1 MAEQSGTRKKTSLPA
16 SSSGRASLAPYLWP
30 LSALLLGTAAA
41 VALLAPYAA
50 LTPAVRW
57 LCMAVTVAVA
67 GVGAWRG
74 ARGSFR
80 RTPAGER
87 FGQYTLHEKIG
98 EGGMG
103 VVFRAT
109 HALLGRQAAVKLLAA
124 GRESRESLERFE
136 REAELTSRLTHPNTI
151 AVYDSGRTASGI
163 PFYAMEY
170 LEGLDLQTLVDQHGP
185 QDPRR
190 VAHLLAQ
197 IAGALSEA
205 HGIGLVHRDVKPAN
219 VMLCER
225 GGAHDVAKVLDFG
238 LTKELGAPAE
248 LDTTDGGR
256 LVGTPL
262 YLPPEAI
269 VSPER
274 LDARSDLYAVGALG
288 YFLLTGEPP
297 FSGGSIAEVCAHHL
311 HTTPLPPSRR
321 AARAVPPALEALILR
336 CLAKSPE
343 DRPESAATVRT
354 ALLDLAATWT
364 ADDAD
369 CWWEERH
376 AVGRRATSLLESGS
390 RIEHAPTL
398 LYALA
403 G

>member
-1 MAEQSGTRKKTSLPA
+1 MAEQSGTHEKTSVRPSSA
-16 SSSGRASLAPYLWP
+16 SPGSLRPYLWP
-30 LSALLLGTAAA
+30 LGAFVVATLGA
-41 VALLAPYAA
+41 VALL
-50 LTPAVRW
+50 TPLGAFTRGVLW
-57 LCMAVTVAVA
+57 LFVAGTA
-67 GVGAWRG
+67 GVGARLWV
-74 ARGSFR
+74 R
-80 RTPAGER
+80 RAHQAPPEGQL

-124 GRESRESLERFE
+124 GRDSRESLQRFE

-151 AVYDSGRTASGI
+151 AVYDFGRTPSGT

-170 LEGLDLQTLVDQHGP
+170 LEGLDLQTLVDEHGP

-197 IAGALSEA
+197 LAGALAEA
-205 HGIGLVHRDVKPAN
+205 HGIGLIHRDVKPAN

-225 GGAHDVAKVLDFG
+225 GGAHDVVKVFDFG
-238 LTKELGAPAE
+238 LTQELGAP
-248 LDTTDGGR
+248 LSLDGGR

-262 YLPPEAI
+262 YLSPEAI

-288 YFLLTGEPP
+288 YFLLTGAPP
-297 FSGGSIAEVCAHHL
+297 FLGESVAEVCAHHL
-311 HTTPLPPSRR
+311 HTAPLAPSRR
-321 AARAVPPALEALILR
+321 AGRRVPTELEAVLLQ

-343 DRPESAATVRT
+343 GRPESAAALRA
-354 ALLDLAATWT
+354 ALLEVAATWT
-364 ADDAD
+364 EEDAG
-369 CWWEERH
+369 CWWAEHRQVESC
-376 AVGRRATSLLESGS
+376 RAPRSLPSASG
-390 RIEHAPTL
+390 IEHAPTL
-398 LYALA
+398 LHALA